1 MRTDMSASE
10 SLSKKPRLTAHPH
23 LERAEK
29 TRNPVPPITYP
40 EELPVS
46 AKRDDIARRY
56 KIIRSL
62 SFAAKPVPA
71 RRHSFPKSVSNWAV
85 AKTG

>member
-46 AKRDDIARRY
+46 AKRDDIARAIQNHQVIVVCGETGSGKTTQLP
-56 KIIRSL
+56 KICL
-62 SFAAKPVPA
+62 
-71 RRHSFPKSVSNWAV
+71 